1 MTALEAELKKATAGG
16 DKRWRKIFVVRSP
29 SRKLRNG
36 LLRWIGTAE
45 SAERSR
51 KTAVFLLLRPSSRC
65 FRGE

>member
-36 LLRWIGTAE
+36 LFRWLGTAE

-51 KTAVFLLLRPSSRC
+51 KTAFP
-65 FRGE
+65 